1 MFSNFSRKDVVFTI
15 RNDVSTMGF
24 LSEER
29 IEYGGGVDCK
39 KKIKKCVKIMN
50 NLRLP
55 GSIALCYLACPDAK
69 EGVVIAWG
77 F

>member
-1 MFSNFSRKDVVFTI
+1 MFSNFLRKDVVFTV
-15 RNDVSTMGF
+15 RNNVSTMGF
-24 LSEER
+24 PSGVR

-39 KKIKKCVKIMN
+39 KKIKKYVKIMN

-69 EGVVIAWG
+69 EGVVIAWC

>member
-1 MFSNFSRKDVVFTI
+1 MFSNFSRKDVIFTI
-15 RNDVSTMGF
+15 GDDMSTMGF
-24 LSEER
+24 PSRER
-29 IEYGGGVDCK
+29 IEYYGVVDCQ